1 MLNVCEWDIIL
12 FWFWEFWWF
21 RWFWNLGIGFGVRW
35 IGIIKSKEFG
45 FGGVVK
51 IRIMLY
57 FIYKCLMVCF
67 ENCFEN
73 LFWFRVK
80 LNIIFIWIYMEVV
93 DIFIG
98 FYWYDE
104 LKVSFFINI
113 VDVVIFI

>member
-1 MLNVCEWDIIL
+1 
-12 FWFWEFWWF
+12 
-21 RWFWNLGIGFGVRW
+21 
-35 IGIIKSKEFG
+35 
-45 FGGVVK
+45 
-51 IRIMLY
+51 MLY